1 MRGCGEQIH
10 RRGGEL
16 EICGILLWSWLHS
29 YFLQIYL
36 FLYTTLNKSIYS
48 GMSFN
53 LKARITCSTI
63 TTTAIQRKGYRNWV
77 HFIDIQQWVRP
88 SQKVAHPGSNAT
100 TAQSKTRIVFFFFCC
115 TVSFSQN
122 VLIIIEAVLTPCH
135 VENILCDWF
144 NFKKS
149 TYLKRKS

>member
-77 HFIDIQQWVRP
+77 HDIQQWVRP
-88 SQKVAHPGSNAT
+88 SQKVART
-100 TAQSKTRIVFFFFCC
+100 LDQTRLQLRVKREQFFFFFCC

-122 VLIIIEAVLTPCH
+122 VLIIIEAVLTPRH

-144 NFKKS
+144 NFKTS